1 MNSEQIFALFNDIPD
16 DYRMLVID
24 AAAVGCYLV
33 GQGHE
38 QAGRKLLRTA
48 IMTAGLEISL
58 IQELLDNL
66 PESFDAMAM
75 HAEIRDLVKK
85 NSA

>member
-1 MNSEQIFALFNDIPD
+1 VNSERIFMLFNDIPD

-48 IMTAGLEISL
+48 IMTAGLDSSL
-58 IQELLDNL
+58 VQTLLADVEKSF
-66 PESFDAMAM
+66 ESLAM
-75 HAEIRDLVKK
+75 HAEIKSLINKK
-85 NSA
+85 SG